1 MNDKKEKPSLLR
13 TVIEATIPLE
23 VGYLLAVVVQFFTM
37 ESVIVNVSSSVE
49 LNEQYL
55 TIVSVQNLKAKT
67 LSKLSIYIDSEADV
81 LNIKSDNEYKW
92 EDQYIKFDSIA
103 PKSENDI
110 VIWTEQPIEKKQIVA
125 ESDYKTRVSYS
136 QGRTPF
142 IIQILGVL
150 LTAGGVIIFG
160 TSCSLWISKKQLIKV
175 QNDIDEFQKKFE
187 KLSKDI
193 DNKKKQLDRKNQ
205 ELRSYYLVRVSDV
218 QKELSFWR
226 DTVRKLLYDSQNK
239 FQTADKLI
247 ETVTATLKTYTTRD
261 HSNEKMDEVL
271 YLAQLISD
279 SKELHSIQDSDDWEK
294 DK

>member
-13 TVIEATIPLE
+13 TVIEATIPLA

-193 DNKKKQLDRKNQ
+193 DNKKKQWILTTKRNNWIEKIKSCAVIIWCEFQMYKKN
-205 ELRSYYLVRVSDV
+205 Y
-218 QKELSFWR
+218 
-226 DTVRKLLYDSQNK
+226 
-239 FQTADKLI
+239 
-247 ETVTATLKTYTTRD
+247 
-261 HSNEKMDEVL
+261 HSGVIQFANYFTIARTSSKRR
-271 YLAQLISD
+271 IS
-279 SKELHSIQDSDDWEK
+279 
-294 DK
+294 